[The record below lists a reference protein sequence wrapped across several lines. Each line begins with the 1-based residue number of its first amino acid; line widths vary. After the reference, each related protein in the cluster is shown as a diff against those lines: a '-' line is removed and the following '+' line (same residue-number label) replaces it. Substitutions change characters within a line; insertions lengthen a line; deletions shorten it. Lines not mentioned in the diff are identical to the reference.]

1 MELTFTLKTKTT
13 QNQLK
18 LKKMNAK
25 QRKELQGYADS
36 LDEIKCAIEEM
47 QETEQD
53 KLDNMPESLQESER
67 GEAMQFAID
76 QLDEAS
82 TYLQDSID
90 AINEILEG

>member
-1 MELTFTLKTKTT
+1 
-13 QNQLK
+13 
-18 LKKMNAK
+18 MNAK
-25 QRKELQGYADS
+25 QRKELQGYVES
-36 LDEIKCAIEEM
+36 LEEIKSNIETMMED
-47 QETEQD
+47 ETE
-53 KLDNMPESLQESER
+53 KLDNMPEGLQESER